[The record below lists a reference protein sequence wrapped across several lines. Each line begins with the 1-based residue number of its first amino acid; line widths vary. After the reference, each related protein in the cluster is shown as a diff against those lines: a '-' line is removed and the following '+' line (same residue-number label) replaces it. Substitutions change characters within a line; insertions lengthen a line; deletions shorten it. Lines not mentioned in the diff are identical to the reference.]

1 MEDEVSLP
9 KLKSAVGKR
18 VEVLAFGMSYV
29 GILKRMDAKNG
40 LIRVEDKKDYVVLEI
55 ERIENFRV
63 LRR

>member
-1 MEDEVSLP
+1 MEDEVSLS
-9 KLKSAVGKR
+9 KLKVAVGKR

-29 GILKRMDAKNG
+29 GTLKNIDHKNG
-40 LIRVEDKKDYVVLEI
+40 LIRVEDKEDYVVLEI

>member
-18 VEVLAFGMSYV
+18 VEVMAFAMSYV
-29 GILKRMDAKNG
+29 GTLKKVDPKNG
-40 LIRVEDKKDYVVLEI
+40 LIRVEDKNDYVVLEI